1 VEDHQSV
8 VDFLGRE
15 GLAGKGVQ
23 QLVTSVACDPV
34 VLSVVF
40 LEYSVAQLVESVLVE
55 LKEERAVNLVPALGL
70 YLDQRLCV

>member
-40 LEYSVAQLVESVLVE
+40 LEYSVDQLVELALVG
-55 LKEERAVNLVPALGL
+55 LEEEVVVNLVPALGL
-70 YLDQRLCV
+70 CLDQRLCM